1 MCAGDGD
8 AFREV
13 YRQVHPP
20 LLRYLTVMVG
30 ADEAEDAA
38 SETWA
43 QACRDL
49 GRFTGDADGFR
60 GWVTT
65 IGRHRALDLLR
76 KRGRRVR
83 ADQDLTDVDVVDP
96 CDVEAAVVETFG
108 TAGAVALIGSLPPQQ
123 AEAVWLRVVMGLDVR
138 TAASVMGTR
147 PGAVRSSASRGLKTL
162 ARRLESRR
170 EVVPGER
177 DVQLASGAEGVR

>member
-13 YRQVHPP
+13 YRKVHPP
-20 LLRYLTVMVG
+20 LLRYLSVLVG
-30 ADEAEDAA
+30 VDEAEDVA

-49 GRFTGDADGFR
+49 DRFTGDADGFR

-65 IGRHRALDLLR
+65 IGRHRALDVLR
-76 KRGRRVR
+76 RRGRRVR
-83 ADQDLTDVDVVDP
+83 ADQDLSGIDIVDP
-96 CDVEAAVVETFG
+96 CDVEATVVEAFG
-108 TAGAVALIGSLPPQQ
+108 TAGAVALIGTLPTQQ

-138 TAASVMGTR
+138 TAAGVMGTR
-147 PGAVRSSASRGLKTL
+147 PGAVRSSTSRGLKTL
-162 ARRLESRR
+162 ARRLESRH
-170 EVVPGER
+170 EVLPSGR
-177 DVQLASGAEGVR
+177 DIRVASGAEGVR